1 MARSYEITVRDRTF
15 IGMTASA
22 VAQDEMLGL
31 VGQAGILPLLNS
43 DESISDMSKVTF
55 MMTVPKNIRDR
66 LAQLATRDLIKT
78 DEGMPVA
85 INLFADNIQDW
96 QLLIIEALRENLGSF
111 FTLSAHG
118 NPAEDSLE
126 EATA

>member
-31 VGQAGILPLLNS
+31 VGQAGILPLLNT
-43 DESISDMSKVTF
+43 DETISDMSKVTF
-55 MMTVPKNIRDR
+55 MMTVPKNVRDR
-66 LAQLATRDLIKT
+66 LAQLVTRDLIKT
-78 DEGMPVA
+78 DEGVPVA

-96 QLLIIEALRENLGSF
+96 QLLIIEALRENLGGF
-111 FTLSAHG
+111 FTLSASENLG
-118 NPAEDSLE
+118 EDSQDA
-126 EATA
+126 ATA

>member
-31 VGQAGILPLLNS
+31 VGQAGILPLLNT
-43 DESISDMSKVTF
+43 DETISDMSKVTF

-66 LAQLATRDLIKT
+66 LAQLVKLDLIKT
-78 DEGMPVA
+78 DEGVPVA

-96 QLLIIEALRENLGSF
+96 QLLIIEALRENLGGF
-111 FTLSAHG
+111 FTLSAG
-118 NPAEDSLE
+118 ENLGEDSQDA
-126 EATA
+126 ATA